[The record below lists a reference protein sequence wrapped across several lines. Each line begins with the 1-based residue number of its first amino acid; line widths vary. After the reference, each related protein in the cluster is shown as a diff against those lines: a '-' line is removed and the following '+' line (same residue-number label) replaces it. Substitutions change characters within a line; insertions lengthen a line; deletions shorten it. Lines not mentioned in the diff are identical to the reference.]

1 MATKVRCTLLRSVAE
16 ADFSVNDILELN
28 AKYLHVCVFCI
39 CAAFCGIYVYV
50 CVCVCF
56 CVCKLRINDE
66 HMSYIICTKWLRV
79 KIYRTSLLRISFE
92 SAKVFLVL
100 LVVCCF
106 LHFHFYYAWTKCTV
120 KCLRLDHTR

>member
-66 HMSYIICTKWLRV
+66 HMSYIICNKWLRV
-79 KIYRTSLLRISFE
+79 K
-92 SAKVFLVL
+92 
-100 LVVCCF
+100 
-106 LHFHFYYAWTKCTV
+106 
-120 KCLRLDHTR
+120 